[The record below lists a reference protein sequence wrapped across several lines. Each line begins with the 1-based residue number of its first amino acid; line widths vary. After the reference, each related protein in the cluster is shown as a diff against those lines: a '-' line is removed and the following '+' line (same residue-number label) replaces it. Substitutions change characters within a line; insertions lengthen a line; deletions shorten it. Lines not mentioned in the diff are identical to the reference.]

1 VTVTTG
7 LIVEDFDVIEDIGF
21 HHIACLLDPFFDDG
35 NYFLFHTECSVISN
49 NFMLTQM
56 DERKIEIDR
65 NAPLGSAL
73 LLDVEPPEGFE
84 LIRTVWLEQNGQR
97 VIYAK
102 AFAVH

>member
-35 NYFLFHTECSVISN
+35 NYLLIHTERSVISN

-65 NAPLGSAL
+65 KDNARSRQSFYG
-73 LLDVEPPEGFE
+73 V
-84 LIRTVWLEQNGQR
+84 LI
-97 VIYAK
+97 IP
-102 AFAVH
+102 